1 MNLIART
8 RHGYSLVLLLGLT
21 LAVVAACGT
30 PETAPVEPAPLPQ
43 SQTDPLAAAP
53 GSLEPGSEAWLE
65 EYRRTLERIRAGE
78 TVDPNAALATPVT
91 PLDPVPMPVLGSGDP
106 LGDPLPITPAPI
118 SPAPFTPAPI
128 SSAPVQVTPVEII
141 PVPIQV
147 PSTNFEP
154 APSMPAPSMPVQQP
168 VQVPAAVQAPTN
180 VQPLR
185 ADDVDAIVAASR
197 QHASLVDGRIAALV
211 GRFRDEGLI
220 FLESGRMQEAHVAFG
235 HAYELDPTDPG
246 IRDLY
251 FRTGAS
257 LGNQGM
263 ALGAAASGARQLAE
277 IKEQQTR
284 VLVMHHR
291 ELGQRAMAEGNP
303 GQALQSFE
311 DALAILQANP
321 GVADQSLR
329 VDDLQALVRQAEGEV
344 SRDMSDRDRVLRND
358 ALALQQDFERSEAE
372 QGQRKISAL
381 FDTANKAF
389 VSGNYPE
396 AERALDEILRQ
407 DRGNPDALELR
418 QMATRAR
425 HDTTARNNRETFR
438 EEWQDT
444 FDDLDQDMTPSGA
457 MIEFPDA
464 EKWAAIEARGPRNF
478 SGGSLGNDPE
488 AAAIQDR
495 LDSVRIPVSFED
507 LTLAEVLDNLGQVT
521 GVNFLMSQEVSDTA
535 PDLDPYN
542 LADRAEQPVS
552 RILKII
558 LEDLTFPPLSS
569 TIQDGVVK
577 IITED
582 EARSDYVLQMYDIR
596 DLTFIPTDY
605 QSEDFNLLPSGTDRE
620 SFLGGVEDDE
630 PVPFI
635 GEDNL
640 LTLIQDNIAPDS
652 WSDDPERTIQ
662 LMPGTLVVRQTPEV
676 HAKID
681 ALLENLRSNTSTMIK
696 IETRF
701 LEVEDNFLEDIGVDL
716 RGLDDQI
723 LEDFGTSGVGFGTPT
738 NPLGIGTDNEAGLY
752 YSGNN
757 GDLKGRIQN
766 LFDVNLGDDETLVG
780 SGGLSLQAL
789 FLKDTEIN
797 AVMRAVTKYET
808 SNVVN
813 APSLTLRSGQRGT
826 VSVLTT
832 RTYVRDYEPEI
843 AQAAVI
849 AQPELDNVRE
859 GMVLDVRAVTSADR
873 RFVTL
878 ELRPT
883 LAELVPDANGDV
895 LPDVTVS
902 VAGGNASDV
911 TIQVPELRIQRVRT
925 TATIP
930 DGYTLMLGGL
940 KRSID
945 QDLESGVPFLSDI
958 PGLGFFFNRQGEY
971 VSHRKILIL
980 LKVEI
985 LIPEEREPTLR

>member
-8 RHGYSLVLLLGLT
+8 RHGSTPVLLLA
-21 LAVVAACGT
+21 LALMAVAACGT
-30 PETAPVEPAPLPQ
+30 PETAPLEPTPLPQ
-43 SQTDPLAAAP
+43 AQPPLAAAP
-53 GSLEPGSEAWLE
+53 AGTLEPGSDAWIE
-65 EYRRTLERIRAGE
+65 EYKRTLERIRAGE
-78 TVDPNAALATPVT
+78 TVDTDAALATPIA
-91 PLDPVPMPVLGSGDP
+91 PIAMPALGSGNA
-106 LGDPLPITPAPI
+106 LSDPLPIDPAPG
-118 SPAPFTPAPI
+118 AGAFTPPPVTADTIVPTPI
-128 SSAPVQVTPVEII
+128 QLTPV
-141 PVPIQV
+141 PV
-147 PSTNFEP
+147 
-154 APSMPAPSMPVQQP
+154 VQQP
-168 VQVPAAVQAPTN
+168 VPQPFVPAPVAAPIS
-180 VQPLR
+180 VPSPVAAPPEPLR
-185 ADDVDAIVAASR
+185 ADDIDEIVAASR
-197 QHASLVDGRIAALV
+197 QHATLIDGRIAALV
-211 GRFRDEGLI
+211 GRFRDDGLAFLDEG
-220 FLESGRMQEAHVAFG
+220 RVQEAHVAFG

-257 LGNQGM
+257 LGDRGM

-277 IKEQQTR
+277 IKAQQTR

-291 ELGQRAMAEGNP
+291 ELGQRAMAADNAAA
-303 GQALQSFE
+303 ALQHFE

-329 VDDLQALVRQAEGEV
+329 ADDLVALVRQAEGEV
-344 SRDMSDRDRVLRND
+344 ARDLSDRDRVLRND
-358 ALALQQDFERSEAE
+358 ALELQQDFERAELE
-372 QGQRKISAL
+372 QGQRRLAAL
-381 FDTANKAF
+381 FDTANRAF
-389 VSGNYPE
+389 VSGQYAE
-396 AERALDEILRQ
+396 AEKALNEILRL
-407 DRGNPDALELR
+407 DRGNPDAIELL
-418 QMATRAR
+418 QMANRAR
-425 HDTTARNNRETFR
+425 HDVTARENRETYR

-444 FDDLDQDMTPSGA
+444 FDDLDEDLMPAGNLIQ
-457 MIEFPDA
+457 FPGRS
-464 EKWAAIEARGPRNF
+464 EWEAIEARGPRNF
-478 SGGSLGNDPE
+478 SGGSLGKDPDGD
-488 AAAIQDR
+488 AIRDR

-507 LTLAEVLDNLGQVT
+507 LTLEEILDNLGQVT
-521 GVNFLMSQEVSDTA
+521 DVNFLMSQDVADKA

-542 LADRAEQPVS
+542 LADRAEQSVS
-552 RILKII
+552 RILKIV
-558 LEDLTFPPLSS
+558 LEDLTFPALAY

-605 QSEDFNLLPSGTDRE
+605 RSEDFNLLPSGTDRE
-620 SFLGGVEDDE
+620 SFLGGVEDEE

-676 HAKID
+676 HYQID
-681 ALLENLRSNTSTMIK
+681 ELLKNLRSNTSTMIK

-701 LEVEDNFLEDIGVDL
+701 LEVEDSFLEDIGVDL
-716 RGLDDQI
+716 RGLDNQI

-738 NPLGIGTDNEAGLY
+738 NPQGIGTDNEAGLF

-766 LFDVNLGDDETLVG
+766 LFDVNLGDDETLSG

-940 KRSID
+940 KRSVD

-985 LIPEEREPTLR
+985 LVPEEREPTLR